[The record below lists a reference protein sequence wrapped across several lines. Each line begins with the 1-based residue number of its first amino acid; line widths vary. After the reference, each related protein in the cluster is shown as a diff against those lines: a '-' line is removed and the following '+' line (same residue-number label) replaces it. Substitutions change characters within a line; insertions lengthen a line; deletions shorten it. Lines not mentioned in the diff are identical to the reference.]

1 MRKINRN
8 NLIKRTAQILR
19 NNEGASMVLVSV
31 LAIIV
36 LTAVVV
42 LRVATTTFMA
52 STNRQ
57 LNQDQAYELAASL
70 GESINLLI
78 EEDKF
83 LIYDV
88 TLDEYVTDSDTG
100 VTTYYKMVYNQNGFE
115 GLPDASVVA
124 IVTETGDGSGRILEV
139 TADVGSAEYIY
150 TREYRQ

>member
-8 NLIKRTAQILR
+8 NLIKRTARILG

-42 LRVATTTFMA
+42 LRVSTTTFMA

-100 VTTYYKMVYNQNGFE
+100 VTTYYKTIYNQNGFE

>member
-1 MRKINRN
+1 MRRINRN

-83 LIYDV
+83 LIYDI

-100 VTTYYKMVYNQNGFE
+100 VTTYYKTIYNQNGFE

-139 TADVGSAEYIY
+139 TADVGSAEYIF

>member
-8 NLIKRTAQILR
+8 NLIKRTARILG

-42 LRVATTTFMA
+42 LRVSTTTFMA

-78 EEDKF
+78 EEDK
-83 LIYDV
+83 LDINGV
-88 TLDEYVTDSDTG
+88 TLSECKTDSDTG
-100 VTTYYKMVYNQNGFE
+100 VDTYYKTIYSQTDFE
-115 GLPDASVVA
+115 GLPDSSVTA
-124 IVTETGDGSGRILEV
+124 IVTESPDGSVRILTV
-139 TADVGSAEYIY
+139 TADVGKAEYIY
-150 TREYRQ
+150 EREYRQ

>member
-100 VTTYYKMVYNQNGFE
+100 VTTYYRTIYNQNGFE

-124 IVTETGDGSGRILEV
+124 IVTETNDGNGRILEV
-139 TADVGSAEYIY
+139 TADVGNAEYIY

>member
-83 LIYDV
+83 LINDV

-100 VTTYYKMVYNQNGFE
+100 VTTYYKTIYNQNGFE

>member
-1 MRKINRN
+1 MKKISRN
-8 NLIKRTAQILR
+8 NLIKRITSILG

-88 TLDEYVTDSDTG
+88 TLDEYVTDSETG
-100 VTTYYKMVYNQNGFE
+100 VTTYYRTIYNQNGFE

-124 IVTETGDGSGRILEV
+124 IVTETSDGSGRILEV
-139 TADVGSAEYIY
+139 TADVGNAEYIY
-150 TREYRQ
+150 MREYRQ

>member
-8 NLIKRTAQILR
+8 NMIKRTAQIMR

-100 VTTYYKMVYNQNGFE
+100 VTTYYKTIYNQNGFE

>member
-1 MRKINRN
+1 MRRDNIFR
-8 NLIKRTAQILR
+8 RTSRILGD
-19 NNEGASMVLVSV
+19 NEGASLVLVAI
-31 LAIIV
+31 LATIV
-36 LTAVVV
+36 LTAVIVV
-42 LRVATTTFMA
+42 RIATTSFMA
-52 STNRQ
+52 SANRQ

-100 VTTYYKMVYNQNGFE
+100 VTTYYKTIYNQNGFE

>member
-100 VTTYYKMVYNQNGFE
+100 VTTYYKTIYNQNGFE

>member
-8 NLIKRTAQILR
+8 NLIKRAAQILR

-100 VTTYYKMVYNQNGFE
+100 VTTYYKTIYNQNGFE

>member
-1 MRKINRN
+1 MRRINRN

-100 VTTYYKMVYNQNGFE
+100 VTTYYKTIYNQNGFE

>member
-8 NLIKRTAQILR
+8 SLIKRTAQILR

-100 VTTYYKMVYNQNGFE
+100 VTTYYKTIYNQNGFE

>member
-100 VTTYYKMVYNQNGFE
+100 VTTYYKTVYNQNGFE

>member
-8 NLIKRTAQILR
+8 SLIKRTAQILR

-100 VTTYYKMVYNQNGFE
+100 VTTYFKTIYNQNGFE

>member
-8 NLIKRTAQILR
+8 NLIKRTVQILR

-100 VTTYYKMVYNQNGFE
+100 VTTYYKTIYNQNGFE

-124 IVTETGDGSGRILEV
+124 IVTETGDGNGRILEV

>member
-100 VTTYYKMVYNQNGFE
+100 VTTYYKTIYNQNGFE

-124 IVTETGDGSGRILEV
+124 IVTETNDGNGRILEV
-139 TADVGSAEYIY
+139 TADVGNAEYIY

>member
-8 NLIKRTAQILR
+8 NLIKGTAQILR

-100 VTTYYKMVYNQNGFE
+100 VTTYYKTVYNQNGFE

>member
-88 TLDEYVTDSDTG
+88 SLDEYVTDSDTG
-100 VTTYYKMVYNQNGFE
+100 VTTYYKTIYNQNGFE

>member
-100 VTTYYKMVYNQNGFE
+100 VTTYYKTIYNQNGFE

-124 IVTETGDGSGRILEV
+124 IVTETGDGSGRIIEV

>member
-1 MRKINRN
+1 
-8 NLIKRTAQILR
+8 
-19 NNEGASMVLVSV
+19 
-31 LAIIV
+31 
-36 LTAVVV
+36 
-42 LRVATTTFMA
+42 MA

-100 VTTYYKMVYNQNGFE
+100 VTTYYKTIYNQNGFE

>member
-100 VTTYYKMVYNQNGFE
+100 VTTYYKTIYNQNGFE

-124 IVTETGDGSGRILEV
+124 MVTETGDGSGRILEV